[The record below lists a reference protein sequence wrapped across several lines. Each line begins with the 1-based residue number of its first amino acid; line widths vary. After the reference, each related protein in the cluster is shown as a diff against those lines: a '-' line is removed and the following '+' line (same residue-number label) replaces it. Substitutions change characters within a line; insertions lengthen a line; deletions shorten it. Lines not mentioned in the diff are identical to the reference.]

1 MAFRASTGGL
11 IDVQRILNALNKHH
25 SNKSQKI
32 TKDDVIKSISQ
43 LKIFGCGYTIFQI
56 NDQLYLSTDPLRL
69 NNDQI
74 VILNLCHEKKFYTI
88 EDAVKKLNWEE
99 SRAKYVTNFLVNE
112 KIVWVDVQ
120 QENTQYWPIHMF
132 LE

>member
-1 MAFRASTGGL
+1 MASIEIAQHQEVAIKVCEIAMAFRASTGGL

-32 TKDDVIKSISQ
+32 TKDDLIKSISQ
-43 LKIFGCGYTIFQI
+43 LKIFGCGYAIFLI

-74 VILNLCHEKKFYTI
+74 VILNLCQEKKFYTI
-88 EDAVKKLNWEE
+88 KDAVEKLNWDE
-99 SRAKYVTNFLVNE
+99 SRAKYVT
-112 KIVWVDVQ
+112 
-120 QENTQYWPIHMF
+120 
-132 LE
+132 